1 MDIKGIYKKQIAH
14 LEEKINA
21 RNLRER
27 ALILTTFVIVLFMIW
42 RSFIISYLAS
52 STDQI
57 IANKERLNT
66 QITMMQGQIQNLSEA
81 IKNDS
86 MMSLEV
92 RLKSISL
99 KNISLKE
106 QIEQK
111 LSELTNSDEM
121 IDILKNLLSED
132 AHLKIE
138 KIESVSEEPIL
149 KGQSD
154 TLVYKKGVQLTLEG
168 DYFST
173 IRFLEKMEQ
182 EEIKIIWDT
191 LVYEVIDYPL
201 SKVKITLHTMGPEK
215 GWLHV

>member
-14 LEEKINA
+14 FEEKINA

>member
-1 MDIKGIYKKQIAH
+1 MDIKGIYKRQIAH